1 MKRLIT
7 LFAFLVPV
15 ILLAQDFPIGYRNAT
30 FHDADRDRDVTAYVY
45 YPAAQAEEDASP
57 VQGAFPYIV
66 FGHGFMMNQGDYDY
80 LYNYFVPKG
89 YIVISL
95 TTETGA
101 GPNHERFGY
110 DLAFVGNY
118 FYQAST
124 NSADFFYNCAT
135 DKFVVMGHS
144 MGGGATHLA
153 SSYTQNMEA
162 IITFAAAETDPS
174 AIDAAANANVPTIVF
189 YGEGDAV
196 APPDE
201 NQIPIYNS
209 SNSDCKILIGINGGI
224 HCYFAESQWACDFG
238 ETMSGSDAGIEREEQ
253 HDIVTD
259 LLGLYL
265 DKKLKGN
272 HASFLQFVD
281 SVDNSSRITTQASC
295 DFTEIT
301 TDELYQFEFYPNPT
315 QDVIEI
321 NIASIDFEVSII
333 NIMGQTVKEVHNKK
347 LIDVSDLK
355 PGTYVIQVITGSRSM
370 RNKVII
376 W

>member
-1 MKRLIT
+1 MKKFVSILMLLSPVL
-7 LFAFLVPV
+7 LFAQDYPV
-15 ILLAQDFPIGYRNAT
+15 GYREISVYDSNRE
-30 FHDADRDRDVTAYVY
+30 RDITAYAY
-45 YPAAQAEEDASP
+45 YPAVQAEENASP
-57 VQGAFPYIV
+57 VEGTFPYIV

-80 LYNYFVPKG
+80 LYNYLVPKG
-89 YIVISL
+89 YFFVSL

-101 GPNHERFGY
+101 SPDHETY
-110 DLAFVGNY
+110 AQDLAFVCDN
-118 FYQAST
+118 FY
-124 NSADFFYNCAT
+124 DLMLDDVVFHDCVGP
-135 DKFVVMGHS
+135 KCVVMGHS
-144 MGGGATHLA
+144 MGGGASHLA